1 MSAIDHAAVRV
12 KRSDA
17 EDAPGRRALPEE
29 APVSRPSLPGEA
41 LAALAF
47 VVLWLPLT
55 AIALAF
61 EWRGSWATPDDAG
74 PLLRDFLQY
83 GSAIS
88 GPLPPQLVLVAL
100 ALGAQRRG
108 RLGCI
113 ASGGIGVVGLL
124 IAFNGVMSATS
135 DAHYAPQAAQT
146 LAGLGLG
153 AIGAAMTVLAVRRL
167 VRAR

>member
-12 KRSDA
+12 KGAAA
-17 EDAPGRRALPEE
+17 EAPEAPGAPRRLPAE
-29 APVSRPSLPGEA
+29 AIT
-41 LAALAF
+41 ALAF

-108 RLGCI
+108 RLGLI
-113 ASGGIGVVGLL
+113 ASGGIGVMGAL
-124 IAFNGVMSATS
+124 IAFNGAMSAFS
-135 DAHYAPQAAQT
+135 DAHYAPQAVQSV
-146 LAGLGLG
+146 AGLGLAAVG
-153 AIGAAMTVLAVRRL
+153 ASMTVLAVRRL
-167 VRAR
+167 IR

>member
-1 MSAIDHAAVRV
+1 MSAIDHASVRV
-12 KRSDA
+12 K
-17 EDAPGRRALPEE
+17 DAPVRRRRFPA
-29 APVSRPSLPGEA
+29 EA

-113 ASGGIGVVGLL
+113 ASGAIGVVGAL
-124 IAFNGVMSATS
+124 IAFNGAMSAFS
-135 DAHYAPQAAQT
+135 EAHYAPQAVQT
-146 LAGLGLG
+146 VAGLGLG
-153 AIGAAMTVLAVRRL
+153 AIGASMTVLAVRRL
-167 VRAR
+167 IR